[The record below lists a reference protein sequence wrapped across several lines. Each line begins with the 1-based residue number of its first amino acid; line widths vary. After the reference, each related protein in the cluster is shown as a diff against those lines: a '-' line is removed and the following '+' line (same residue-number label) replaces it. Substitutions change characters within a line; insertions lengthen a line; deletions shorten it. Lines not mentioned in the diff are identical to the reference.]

1 MENPIFEIPL
11 PALLRYLAQTPG
23 GPEDL
28 AYQAENASIDWHLV
42 LREGMRQPLH
52 LNLGIPGLEE
62 PDHPIEEGAATLYAA
77 LALDSPTLP
86 VILSG
91 ELDLAVAFGLIPD
104 HALDPLRHA
113 IWEEEEERCGND
125 GALPSRLNGL

>member
-1 MENPIFEIPL
+1 MPS
-11 PALLRYLAQTPG
+11 TG
-23 GPEDL
+23 T
-28 AYQAENASIDWHLV
+28 LV

-77 LALDSPTLP
+77 LALHSPTLP

-91 ELDLAVAFGLIPD
+91 ELDQAVAFGLIPD
-104 HALDPLRHA
+104 HALDPLRRA
-113 IWEEEEERCGND
+113 ICEEEERWGND